1 MMALRVNPNSQED
14 MAAIFDSEYDHLELW
29 YTLAM
34 AAHLQDAPSV
44 SSHGTLMLVLRE
56 AGWPEWDIWQVIGG
70 ESLPSLIEACRIGWF
85 ITNFRRASYGG
96 WLPLTQAER
105 LVDRLLAVEAAFRAP
120 AHSVLTWYRV
130 NRPDWG
136 EEEVRNLVLAQ
147 YHEAVEMLQAAI
159 NRGRPLR
166 LCLDE

>member
-1 MMALRVNPNSQED
+1 
-14 MAAIFDSEYDHLELW
+14 
-29 YTLAM
+29 
-34 AAHLQDAPSV
+34 
-44 SSHGTLMLVLRE
+44 
-56 AGWPEWDIWQVIGG
+56 
-70 ESLPSLIEACRIGWF
+70 
-85 ITNFRRASYGG
+85 
-96 WLPLTQAER
+96 
-105 LVDRLLAVEAAFRAP
+105 VDRLLAVEAAFRAP